1 MSRRD
6 IGPSH
11 DRARRGRY
19 RSPHRQRH
27 HEQLHAEAGKSFPP
41 LLDHPMVPT
50 NEPELVSTNAGLE
63 QLIATLREA
72 GSFGYDSEFIGE
84 HSYHPK
90 LCLIQVAT
98 PEAVALIDPL
108 AGVDLTPFW
117 RLLADASVEKVLHAG
132 LQDLEP
138 TVRHLGEPP
147 RNVFDTQIAAAFVG
161 LHYPVGLAKLA
172 TEVIGADLGR
182 GLKFTQWDQR
192 PLSEIQ
198 VFYAANDVR
207 YLPLLREELGRRL
220 NESDN
225 LRWFEDESATLS
237 DIELYRFD
245 PKSSRLR
252 GRSAESLS
260 ARQRAIL
267 RELIAWREQTARQQ
281 DIPPRSLLKDGLL
294 TALARSPV
302 KSVSKLRDF
311 RGFPRPVQREYG
323 QAILDAIRRGREA
336 PLNRR
341 QRKRLYDRDPHRERI
356 DAVWERFEK
365 WCEGREIAPL
375 MLASKAQVAQIVC
388 ADEAG
393 HDWPACAAT
402 EGWRAEMLTPLLTH
416 WLEEIE

>member
-11 DRARRGRY
+11 DRARHGRY

-27 HEQLHAEAGKSFPP
+27 HAQLHAEGGEGFPP
-41 LLDHPMVPT
+41 LLDHPMAPT
-50 NEPELVSTNAGLE
+50 NEPELVDTDEGLAR
-63 QLIATLREA
+63 LVASLREA

-98 PEAVALIDPL
+98 PETVTLVDPL
-108 AGVDLTPFW
+108 AGVDLDPFW

-132 LQDLEP
+132 QQDLEP

-172 TEVIGADLGR
+172 SELLDADLGR

-207 YLPLLREELGRRL
+207 YLPLLRQELGGRL
-220 NESDN
+220 DESGN
-225 LRWFEDESATLS
+225 LRWFENESATLS
-237 DIELYRFD
+237 DVELYRFD
-245 PKSSRLR
+245 PTSGRLR

-267 RELIAWREQTARQQ
+267 RELLTWREQTAREQ

-294 TALARSPV
+294 TALARSRV

-323 QAILDAIRRGREA
+323 EAILEAIERGREA
-336 PLNRR
+336 PLNRG
-341 QRKRLYDRDPHRERI
+341 QRKRPYDRDPHRQRI
-356 DAVWERFEK
+356 DAVWARFEK
-365 WCEGREIAPL
+365 WCETHEIAPL
-375 MLASKAQVAQIVC
+375 MLTSKAQIAQVVC

-393 HDWPACAAT
+393 HDWPACPAT
-402 EGWRAEMLTPLLTH
+402 GGWRAEMLTPLLTE